1 MKNNQSS
8 TGSVSVTI
16 QLPAEI
22 AERIENFRK
31 KLCGI
36 KTNHYICNAL
46 HNDQRGNSLIAG
58 IFYTHF
64 YRFHTPLQSVNAP
77 AAGHS
82 VTQRVGVKPFYLHI
96 V

>member
-1 MKNNQSS
+1 MKNNSSS
-8 TGSVSVTI
+8 TGSVPVTI

-22 AERIENFRK
+22 AERMQNFRK

-36 KTNHYICNAL
+36 KTNPYICNAL
-46 HNDQRGNSLIAG
+46 HNDQRGNSLTAG

-64 YRFHTPLQSVNAP
+64 YRFHAPLQNVNAS